1 MSQIG
6 RRLSRGW
13 VYLKNVISTL
23 RGRVSRGRSMVLAHR
38 RRSAVAEALA
48 HNLQGYSQHV
58 EAAPRGGAEGIAF
71 LLSAR

>member
-1 MSQIG
+1 MGLPQKCNLDLA
-6 RRLSRGW
+6 RARLAGEKYG
-13 VYLKNVISTL
+13 V
-23 RGRVSRGRSMVLAHR
+23 
-38 RRSAVAEALA
+38 SAVAEALA